1 MTDDEFLALLKNHP
15 ELWDTI
21 MEILLGH
28 PNGTDTATITPDI

>member
-28 PNGTDTATITPDI
+28 PNGTDSVSVIPDT

>member
-28 PNGTDTATITPDI
+28 PNGTDTATITLDI

>member
-21 MEILLGH
+21 MEILLGYS
-28 PNGTDTATITPDI
+28 NGTDSVSVTLDT